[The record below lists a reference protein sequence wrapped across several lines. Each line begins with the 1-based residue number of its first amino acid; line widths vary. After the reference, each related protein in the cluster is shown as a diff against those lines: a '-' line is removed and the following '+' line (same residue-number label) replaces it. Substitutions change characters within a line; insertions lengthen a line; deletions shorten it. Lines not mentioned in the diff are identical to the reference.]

1 VRLPAPIGMSILI
14 IANANARALIR
25 SPRRL
30 CELEA
35 ISHGHADLRVT
46 RSVAEL
52 DEVLEGAH
60 LRRLVI
66 FAGGDGSFMAGTTA
80 LLSALDGR
88 PAPVI
93 GLAPMGT
100 VGTTA
105 RNFGERGD
113 PLVLVER
120 WIRAYAQPGDA
131 NETRVV
137 LRPTL
142 RVAERRRAASERT
155 TRFGFIFGTG
165 LVARFFEVYEAE
177 GAGGTAL
184 AGRLVARIFAESIVG
199 GPLAKRILTPL
210 ACELEVDGV
219 PNPSRGF
226 SLLLA
231 SVVRDLGL
239 GMKVSY
245 RAGERTDRIHL
256 VASSLLPRDLGPRM
270 PYVLMGRSIGGEGH
284 VDVLAERFTVRFA
297 GESGPY
303 VLDGDSFSAREVE
316 VSAGPVLPIIGPRTP

>member
-1 VRLPAPIGMSILI
+1 
-14 IANANARALIR
+14 
-25 SPRRL
+25 
-30 CELEA
+30 
-35 ISHGHADLRVT
+35 
-46 RSVAEL
+46 
-52 DEVLEGAH
+52 
-60 LRRLVI
+60 
-66 FAGGDGSFMAGTTA
+66 
-80 LLSALDGR
+80 
-88 PAPVI
+88 
-93 GLAPMGT
+93 
-100 VGTTA
+100 
-105 RNFGERGD
+105 
-113 PLVLVER
+113 
-120 WIRAYAQPGDA
+120 
-131 NETRVV
+131 
-137 LRPTL
+137 
-142 RVAERRRAASERT
+142 
-155 TRFGFIFGTG
+155 
-165 LVARFFEVYEAE
+165 
-177 GAGGTAL
+177 
-184 AGRLVARIFAESIVG
+184 
-199 GPLAKRILTPL
+199 
-210 ACELEVDGV
+210 V